1 MNPLGPAAKTGVG
14 ARLNGQLGRD
24 LGSARDKD
32 DLVADAHFK
41 GHLVNETAEIG
52 DEVTIITRVGRQEH
66 GTLIEVNPFYQLD
79 YGEYV
84 PEITAIEDQLRAAL
98 FGGNEK

>member
-1 MNPLGPAAKTGVG
+1 MAKKNDWVRIHRNVLEAKERTGKLPDDTKHVPLEMWV
-14 ARLNGQLGRD
+14 
-24 LGSARDKD
+24 
-32 DLVADAHFK
+32 K

>member
-1 MNPLGPAAKTGVG
+1 MAKKNDWVRIHRNVLEAQERTGKLPDDTKNVPLEMWV
-14 ARLNGQLGRD
+14 
-24 LGSARDKD
+24 
-32 DLVADAHFK
+32 K
-41 GHLVNETAEIG
+41 GHLQNKSAEIG

-66 GTLIEVNPFYQLD
+66 GTLIEVNPHYELN

-98 FGGNEK
+98 FGGNENDR